1 MPMSYKPMMQ
11 FTECQ
16 RDGGY
21 FAGNAL
27 RFATEQEAE
36 EQARELMTRWFVP
49 IGYRIDPS
57 KDRVNYRWDPG
68 LRKIVAVGEDND

>member
-1 MPMSYKPMMQ
+1 MSYRPLMQ

-21 FAGNAL
+21 FVGNGL
-27 RFATEQEAE
+27 RFGTEAE
-36 EQARELMTRWFVP
+36 AEAQANDLMSRWFVP

-57 KDRVNYRWDPG
+57 EDAVNYSWDYA
-68 LRKIVAVGEDND
+68 LSKSVAVGTNND

>member
-1 MPMSYKPMMQ
+1 MSYKPMMR
-11 FTECQ
+11 FFECQ
-16 RDGGY
+16 RNGSY
-21 FAGNAL
+21 FSGNAL

-49 IGYRIDPS
+49 IGYRVDPS
-57 KDRVNYRWDPG
+57 EDRVNYRWDPG